1 VNSKL
6 HIWITGAGG
15 FLGNRLVKH
24 FSDSGHKIVG
34 LSRRKS
40 NAETSVEIDLSTDRA
55 PNQIAAL
62 AKVLG
67 TPDVLI
73 HAASKQPGPGSLAEF
88 VGSNTKTTINLIDGL
103 IPTLPAR
110 IIFTSTH
117 SLYARTFSLPVPESA
132 PAGGEIPYGATKR
145 WSEEALLHLPTTGV
159 TILRLPSLYG
169 VGQADSFIDG
179 LARLARQNEPLEL
192 FSNGELIR
200 DVLHVS
206 DVVTAVAACLD
217 MTQEKSTI
225 LNIGCGQPT
234 RTLEY
239 ANALV
244 KALGSN
250 SKIVPVETRARLFD
264 FYADISE
271 AKRSIDFVP
280 TPLDESMRR
289 YADELRTRS

>member
-1 VNSKL
+1 
-6 HIWITGAGG
+6 
-15 FLGNRLVKH
+15 
-24 FSDSGHKIVG
+24 
-34 LSRRKS
+34 
-40 NAETSVEIDLSTDRA
+40 LSTESA
-55 PNQIAAL
+55 PEQIAAL
-62 AKVLG
+62 ANKLG
-67 TPDVLI
+67 PPDVLI
-73 HAASKQPGPGSLAEF
+73 HAASKQPGPGSLADF

-103 IPTLPAR
+103 IQTLPAR
-110 IIFTSTH
+110 IIYTSTH
-117 SLYARTFSLPVPESA
+117 SVYTRTSYLPVPETA
-132 PAGGEIPYGATKR
+132 PAGGKIPYGATKR

-169 VGQADSFIDG
+169 AGQADSFIDG
-179 LARLARQNEPLEL
+179 LARVALQNEPIEL

-206 DVVTAVAACLD
+206 EVVTAVAACLD
-217 MTQEKSTI
+217 NPGDTSRI

-234 RTLEY
+234 RTIDY

-250 SKIVPVETRARLFD
+250 SEIVPVETPARQFD

-271 AKRSIDFVP
+271 AKRSINFAP
-280 TPLDESMRR
+280 MPLDESMRR